1 LLERTLGELVCGVI
15 SKENKLKNL
24 AILLLLCSPISLAQ
38 QPLILNESG
47 LSLLN
52 GNTAFNFMTITTALP
67 SYQVMKSTG
76 YTENQP
82 YPIIKVSLYGDLLLT
97 INSAENKIY
106 SIITKSDKV
115 SVHTGH
121 KIGEL
126 FEDIY
131 TSAEYNCHVGFEE
144 WSGYAMCLA
153 PNSKHIYYIFSKTN
167 KSDAELPTTE
177 QLNPEKIK
185 AIFWSRGY

>member
-1 LLERTLGELVCGVI
+1 LLERTLGALVCGVI

-52 GNTAFNFMTITTALP
+52 GNTAFSFMTITTALP

-97 INSAENKIY
+97 INSAENNIY

-131 TSAEYNCHVGFEE
+131 KPAEYNCHVGFEE

-153 PNSKHIYYIFSKTN
+153 TNSKQIYYIFSKTN

>member
-67 SYQVMKSTG
+67 FYQVMKSTG

-131 TSAEYNCHVGFEE
+131 KSAEYDCHVGVEE
-144 WSGYAMCLA
+144 WSGYAMCVA
-153 PNSKHIYYIFSKTN
+153 PNSKRIYYIFSKTN
-167 KSDAELPTTE
+167 KSDADLPTTE

-185 AIFWSRGY
+185 AIFWSRG